1 VASASLMHEAGQAKP
16 VLWNSV
22 LIGML
27 GEDPKFLI
35 RLDLPAYLIVESIPV
50 IPSLNRPFIQE

>member
-1 VASASLMHEAGQAKP
+1 MHEAGQAKP

-35 RLDLPAYLIVESIPV
+35 RVDLPAYLVVESISV
-50 IPSLNRPFIQE
+50 IPSLIDPSSKSE